1 MNHERIKQIALKK
14 WYKLWNVKPWQ
25 YLEIHEKVKE
35 WKNERIWKFRGL
47 VIKTRKPNSHTGSFT
62 IRWKVVGTIVE
73 KVYPFICSSI
83 VDIKILDEYKIR
95 RSKLYYIRDKVGKAA
110 RFTSILDSAK
120 RDDSLGFNEL
130 KLIKTETPKVEEK
143 IKEIAEEKKD
153 VETPTVEAKKSASE
167 EKSE

>member
-25 YLEIHEKVKE
+25 FLEIHEKVEE

-47 VIKTRKPNSHTGSFT
+47 VIKTKKPNSHTGSFT
-62 IRWKVVGTIVE
+62 IRGKVVGTVVE

-83 VDIKILDEYKIR
+83 VDIKIMDEYKIR
-95 RSKLYYIRDKVGKAA
+95 RSKLYYIRNKVGKAA
-110 RFTSILDSAK
+110 KFTSILDSN
-120 RDDSLGFNEL
+120 RRGDSLGFNEL
-130 KLIKTETPKVEEK
+130 KLANQPKIEETKEEKKVVETPKVEV
-143 IKEIAEEKKD
+143 KE
-153 VETPTVEAKKSASE
+153 ETTE